1 MDCITFH
8 ENYKKRQQFYR
19 HKFFSE
25 PGGQDIT
32 FVLVYKPKRKN
43 KRPLP
48 SQKGNRVELLYHK
61 CYFKNIAFVTSFS

>member
-8 ENYKKRQQFYR
+8 ENYKKDNSFTVINSSLSPVD
-19 HKFFSE
+19 K
-25 PGGQDIT
+25 T
-32 FVLVYKPKRKN
+32 LLFVLVYKPKRKN